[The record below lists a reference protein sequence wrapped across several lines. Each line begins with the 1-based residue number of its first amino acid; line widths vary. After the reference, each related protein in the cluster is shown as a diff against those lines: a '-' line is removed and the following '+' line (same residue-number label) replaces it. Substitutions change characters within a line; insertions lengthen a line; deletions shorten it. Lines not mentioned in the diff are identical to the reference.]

1 MGVLIAWS
9 DFLKDQNDHGLKGQ
23 TIIMTVK
30 KRRKEIYFNIPGYQ
44 EKYDHDF
51 PVKEKSIE

>member
-1 MGVLIAWS
+1 
-9 DFLKDQNDHGLKGQ
+9 
-23 TIIMTVK
+23 MTVK

-44 EKYDHDF
+44 EKYDHGF